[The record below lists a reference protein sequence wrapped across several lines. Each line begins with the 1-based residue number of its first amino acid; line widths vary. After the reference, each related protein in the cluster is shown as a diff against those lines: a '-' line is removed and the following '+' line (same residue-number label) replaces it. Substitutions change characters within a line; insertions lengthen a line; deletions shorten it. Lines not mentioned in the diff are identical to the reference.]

1 MAKVRK
7 QITKDAAETYTI
19 DESILKD
26 RSKGAP
32 KVQTAKPG
40 NIEAVIRSKGPVNDL
55 IFFLVRP
62 GSDGAK
68 AKVLKSGGMKPLERG
83 GAKAFIGRFQSGH
96 TAVLQ
101 RQIRQ
106 TYTVGGAADR
116 IKKYGYPSGG
126 QWPDMTRIKKLLGP
140 SVPSML
146 GNEEIQE
153 KTRTMLYTVLDQEIE
168 KRINKAIRQ
177 SA

>member
-1 MAKVRK
+1 M
-7 QITKDAAETYTI
+7 
-19 DESILKD
+19 
-26 RSKGAP
+26 
-32 KVQTAKPG
+32 
-40 NIEAVIRSKGPVNDL
+40 IRSKGPVNDL
-55 IFFLVRP
+55 IDFLVRP

-126 QWPDMTRIKKLLGP
+126 QWPDMTRIKKQLGP
-140 SVPSML
+140 SVPKSML
-146 GNEEIQE
+146 GNEEIKKNQDHA
-153 KTRTMLYTVLDQEIE
+153 LHGPGPEIE